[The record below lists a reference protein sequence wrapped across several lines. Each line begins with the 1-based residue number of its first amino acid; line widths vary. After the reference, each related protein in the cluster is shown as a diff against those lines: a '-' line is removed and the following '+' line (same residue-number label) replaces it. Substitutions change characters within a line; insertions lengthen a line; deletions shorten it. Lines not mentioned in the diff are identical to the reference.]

1 MKEKTAK
8 LHQKKSW
15 MLSMLTGNAS
25 SNSAEQQFPGYASID
40 GKPMNIE
47 QVWSATEYEE
57 DPLTEILLAN
67 QSKPVEARIRHK
79 VPVTLGLSVYYNL
92 GKRWG

>member
-1 MKEKTAK
+1 MDVEYAYRKCIIQFSRTAV
-8 LHQKKSW
+8 S
-15 MLSMLTGNAS
+15 
-25 SNSAEQQFPGYASID
+25 GYASID

-79 VPVTLGLSVYYNL
+79 VPVTLGLSVL
-92 GKRWG
+92 

>member
-1 MKEKTAK
+1 
-8 LHQKKSW
+8 
-15 MLSMLTGNAS
+15 
-25 SNSAEQQFPGYASID
+25 
-40 GKPMNIE
+40 MNIE

-79 VPVTLGLSVYYNL
+79 VPVTLGLSCIITWEKDGDRNGTEL
-92 GKRWG
+92 RQTGFRASFRKWE